1 MLFDSLIIGLLVA
14 KLRGGSFDALL
25 RVKLTGFWLIVVSF
39 AIQYGAIFFIP
50 SALPVIIPTSYAL
63 LLLFGWLNRTQP
75 GFGLVLFG
83 IFMNLLVMV
92 ANRGRMPVDVEA
104 ARQMAPEDLPYLLS
118 GTSGKHLAMSA
129 QTHLNGLGDIFYLH
143 APYPHHT
150 VISLGDLVFSIGVFL
165 FLQMVM
171 VKSEK
176 QVAGG
181 VVHG

>member
-1 MLFDSLIIGLLVA
+1 
-14 KLRGGSFDALL
+14 
-25 RVKLTGFWLIVVSF
+25 
-39 AIQYGAIFFIP
+39 
-50 SALPVIIPTSYAL
+50 

-118 GTSGKHLAMSA
+118 GSSGKHLAMSA